1 MRVPWGSQNALPGLR
16 SLKKNSSCSCKE
28 RSTSALI
35 PLNFAF
41 FDPKN
46 SQTSTH
52 LADLAMV
59 ALGGLGEEDLVLGQL
74 LLVGERDPVDAL
86 QRVVLGAT
94 QEVRCRVLRAMRLG
108 PCK

>member
-16 SLKKNSSCSCKE
+16 SLKKNSSCSCKPP
-28 RSTSALI
+28 RQRPSTLALFE
-35 PLNFAF
+35 PMK
-41 FDPKN
+41 KN

-59 ALGGLGEEDLVLGQL
+59 ALRGLGEEDLILGQL

-86 QRVVLGAT
+86 QRVVLGTA

>member
-1 MRVPWGSQNALPGLR
+1 M
-16 SLKKNSSCSCKE
+16 K
-28 RSTSALI
+28 
-35 PLNFAF
+35 
-41 FDPKN
+41 KN

-59 ALGGLGEEDLVLGQL
+59 ALRGLGEEDLVLGQL

-86 QRVVLGAT
+86 QRVVLGAA
-94 QEVRCRVLRAMRLG
+94 QEVRRRVLRAMRLS